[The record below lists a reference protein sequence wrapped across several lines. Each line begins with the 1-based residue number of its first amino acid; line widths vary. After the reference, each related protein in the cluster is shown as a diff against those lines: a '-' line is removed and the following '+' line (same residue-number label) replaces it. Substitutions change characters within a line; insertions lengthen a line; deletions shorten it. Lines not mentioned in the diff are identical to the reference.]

1 MKNKWEPRWVGI
13 LVLGA
18 LLLAACRKAA
28 EPVRPDAGAGG
39 AAGTQV
45 APEVDTEKIAA
56 ATGVRFRILKT
67 EEIGL
72 APCYKFY
79 WVAVGEE
86 DADAKIKALAEALI
100 RGAIAARP
108 RTYHSFTIHFF
119 HDRDLRG
126 AAERSRPFARATFLP
141 GNDWQR
147 VGRVSIEDYAGY
159 ELACVRLAT
168 R

>member
-1 MKNKWEPRWVGI
+1 MKKKWEPRWVGI
-13 LVLGA
+13 LALAA
-18 LLLAACRKAA
+18 LLLAACRKGA

-39 AAGTQV
+39 AAEMQ
-45 APEVDTEKIAA
+45 AAADVDPEKIAA
-56 ATGVRFRILKT
+56 VTGVRFRILKT
-67 EEIGL
+67 EAIGL
-72 APCYKFY
+72 APCHRFY

-86 DADAKIKALAEALI
+86 DADARIKALAEALV

-119 HDRDLRG
+119 LDRDLRG
-126 AAERSRPFARATFLP
+126 AVERSKPFARATFLP

-147 VGRVSIEDYAGY
+147 VGRVSIEDYADY
-159 ELACVRLAT
+159 ELACVRLDK